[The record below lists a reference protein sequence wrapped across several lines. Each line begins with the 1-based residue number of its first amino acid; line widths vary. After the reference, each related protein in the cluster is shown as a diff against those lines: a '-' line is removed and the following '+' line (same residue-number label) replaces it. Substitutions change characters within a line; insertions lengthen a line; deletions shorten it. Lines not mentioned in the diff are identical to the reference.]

1 MAAKTITAPG
11 RAHAYLLAWS
21 LCLLVAMVALFC
33 AWCEPVWSDGWYQL
47 AIQHEHPLSLGALG
61 RVATH
66 NYFHGNPRSGEL
78 LTYIL
83 YGVGPLHIV
92 LSTMISVAVIW
103 ALTTIGLARQ
113 PRRHDALYVTTLLA
127 VLLIAVPRV
136 GPMFFF
142 RPYHANYVAGLLPA
156 LLLLAMCRCYLAG
169 TLLRRPWQL
178 PVAIMLALVA
188 GMGNEHTGPAVF
200 ATLVG
205 TGILA
210 LRQHR
215 LPRWL
220 VAATVAFACSYLALL
235 LAPGQMQRYAGAAQP
250 GLLAALQARSV
261 GAAVVVAALAPGLAL
276 WMLPWA
282 WLAIRDYRRN
292 VTVATGSDRPASK
305 STAPWLAHAVGVAGL
320 FAVAVGLTLLASPSH
335 KPRLYFASTALLAC
349 TAVAWIT
356 VGRSLAARQWMWR
369 LNAAVIIIS
378 CAGLG
383 YTSNVVRTEYRART
397 AAIIAAPRGSTLV
410 VPPLSPVF
418 WQWSLY
424 DDLRN
429 PSLCAFVAQQRG
441 LAGLTLSDA
450 K

>member
-1 MAAKTITAPG
+1 MAATTITARRLAPT
-11 RAHAYLLAWS
+11 HLLTWS
-21 LCLLVAMVALFC
+21 LCLLVALVALFC

-47 AIQHEHPLSLGALG
+47 AIQRDHPLSLGALG
-61 RVATH
+61 QVATH

-78 LTYIL
+78 LTYLL
-83 YGVGPLHIV
+83 YGVGPLHIG
-92 LSTMISVAVIW
+92 LSTLISIAVIW
-103 ALTTIGLARQ
+103 ALATIGLARR
-113 PRRHDALYVTTLLA
+113 PRRQDALYVTTLLA

-169 TLLRRPWQL
+169 TLQRRPWHA
-178 PVAIMLALVA
+178 PVAVMLAFAA
-188 GMGNEHTGPAVF
+188 GMGNEHTGPAIF

-205 TGILA
+205 IAVVA

-215 LPRWL
+215 RPLWL
-220 VAATVAFACSYLALL
+220 VATIVVFTLSYIALL
-235 LAPGQMQRYAGAAQP
+235 LAPGQMERYAGAAQP
-250 GLLAALQARSV
+250 GLWAVLQAHSV
-261 GAAVVVAALAPGLAL
+261 GAAVVVVALAPGLAL

-282 WLAIRDYRRN
+282 WLAIRDARR
-292 VTVATGSDRPASK
+292 TTSVATGAACPASR
-305 STAPWLAHAVGVAGL
+305 STAPWLAHAVAVAGL

-349 TAVAWIT
+349 TTVAWIT

-369 LNAAVIIIS
+369 LNVVVIVAS

-383 YTSNVVRTEYRART
+383 YTSNLVRTEYRART
-397 AAIIAAPRGSTLV
+397 AIINAALPGTTV
-410 VPPLSPVF
+410 EVPPLSPVF
-418 WQWSLY
+418 WQWSLA

-429 PSLCAFVAQQRG
+429 PSLCAFIAQQRG
-441 LAGLTLSDA
+441 LAGVTLAGA